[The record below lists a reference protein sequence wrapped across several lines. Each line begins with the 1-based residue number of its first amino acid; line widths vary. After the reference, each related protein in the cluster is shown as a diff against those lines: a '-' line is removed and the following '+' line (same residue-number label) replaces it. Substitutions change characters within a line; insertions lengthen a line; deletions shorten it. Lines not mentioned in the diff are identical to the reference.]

1 MAFRR
6 APFYIVII
14 MSNKKTTIRPLGDRV
29 VVKPIT
35 EEAAKTKSGI
45 IIPETVSKEKPEQGK
60 VVAVG
65 SGRMTDAGVKIPMS
79 VKKGDTILFSK
90 YAPDEVKID
99 GEEYFII
106 SEGSILAVVE

>member
-1 MAFRR
+1 MSTKKST
-6 APFYIVII
+6 I
-14 MSNKKTTIRPLGDRV
+14 MPLGDRV
-29 VVKPIT
+29 LVKPII
-35 EEAAKTKSGI
+35 EETAKTKSGI

-65 SGRMTDAGVKIPMS
+65 SGRVTDEGKRIPVS
-79 VKKGDTILFSK
+79 VKKGDIVLFAK

-106 SEGSILAVVE
+106 SESSILAVIE